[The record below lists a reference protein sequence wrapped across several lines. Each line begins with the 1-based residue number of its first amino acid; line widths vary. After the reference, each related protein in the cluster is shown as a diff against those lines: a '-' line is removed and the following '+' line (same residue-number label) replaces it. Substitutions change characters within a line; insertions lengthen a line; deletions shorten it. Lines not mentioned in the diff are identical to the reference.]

1 MKFLKNNKAL
11 TIREAQ
17 PEDAEEILKVLKI
30 IGGES
35 DFLVID
41 GNGVPMTVEQ
51 EKEYLERN
59 LKSFNNKTFIGIVDG
74 KIIAT
79 CGLTANN
86 RERVKHNVVIGI
98 SILKDFWNLGV
109 GTHLME
115 YMVNYCHVTK
125 EIRNIELEVR
135 ADNVHAIRLYEK
147 LGFKYV
153 GKFTDKMKIGDK
165 YYDNLIY
172 ELVTNH

>member
-1 MKFLKNNKAL
+1 MKFLKDNRIL
-11 TIREAQ
+11 SIREAK
-17 PEDAEEILKVLKI
+17 PEDAEAILTTLKK

-35 DFLVID
+35 DYLVID
-41 GNGVPMTVEQ
+41 ANGVPLTLEQ
-51 EKEYLERN
+51 EKEYLEKN
-59 LKSFNNKTFIGIVDG
+59 LKSVNNKTFIGIVDNQ
-74 KIIAT
+74 IIAT
-79 CGLTANN
+79 CGLTASN

-98 SILKDFWNLGV
+98 SILKDFWHLGV

-115 YMVNYCHVTK
+115 YVINYCHMTK

-135 ADNVHAIRLYEK
+135 ADNVHAIHLYEK

-172 ELVTNH
+172 ELTMKH